1 MMLGFETGI
10 NFEMPSYS
18 QMYLFTSTRDQ
29 TPLFGCVTNPC
40 EHNHS
45 DKYTGIR
52 DSLHL
57 QKYRRVFAE
66 SVVSSPNA
74 ISMSHNHKA
83 TGDG

>member
-29 TPLFGCVTNPC
+29 TPLFVCLTNSR

-45 DKYTGIR
+45 DK
-52 DSLHL
+52 
-57 QKYRRVFAE
+57 
-66 SVVSSPNA
+66 
-74 ISMSHNHKA
+74 
-83 TGDG
+83 